1 MIGSKFGFAGQNQPY
16 SVNSSIDAINRRI
29 GNLSNKLIPVR
40 VVDVILDETHPN
52 FKELGE
58 WNSIGTIKYEL
69 INFLPE
75 ETANTKIA
83 KPLLAN
89 TKTFPLKNEIVFLIA
104 FPNTNS
110 LGNLTDD
117 EIFYY
122 LNVISLWN
130 HPHHNAY
137 PNPLNGNN
145 ISASQRKD
153 YKSIGDGNFRRVG
166 DKDVTDKSTEINL
179 NSTNNSGGKF
189 VERTNIHPIL
199 PFTGDNIFEGRFGN
213 SIRLGSTV
221 RSKSQYQNNW
231 STTGQEG
238 DPITIIR
245 NGQPLN
251 SSDEGW
257 LPTVENIN
265 SDLSSIYVTST
276 QRIPINASSTNYTG
290 IRNEYIP
297 VFPQSYNLSQVVL
310 NSGRL
315 LLNSTTDSI
324 LLSSK
329 KVIALSAIEDIGLSS
344 RGNISLSSK
353 GVRLGGSEANESL
366 IMGDS
371 FVAQFNVLL
380 DSLSLLCE
388 ALTTEPALKSTPLIA
403 VGLSNTIKAV
413 KNVSNSFTS
422 KISKTL

>member
-1 MIGSKFGFAGQNQPY
+1 MIGSKFGFAGQNQSY
-16 SVNSSIDAINRRI
+16 SPDSSLASINRRI
-29 GNLSNKLIPVR
+29 ENLANKLIPAR
-40 VVDVILDETHPN
+40 VIDVILDESHPD
-52 FKELGE
+52 FISLGE
-58 WNSIGTIKYEL
+58 WNGIGIIKYEL
-69 INFLPE
+69 INFPE
-75 ETANTKIA
+75 GEQIANKIA

-89 TKTFPLKNEIVFLIA
+89 IKTFPLKNEIVFLIRL
-104 FPNTNS
+104 PDTDS
-110 LGNLTDD
+110 LNNLTDN
-117 EIFYY
+117 ETYYY
-122 LNVISLWN
+122 LTLISMWN
-130 HPHHNAY
+130 HPHHNAF
-137 PNPLNGNN
+137 PNPLNNST
-145 ISASQRKD
+145 IPESQKKD
-153 YKSIGDGNFRRVG
+153 YKSIEEGNIRRV
-166 DKDVTDKSTEINL
+166 TDNSTEINL

-189 VERTNIHPIL
+189 VERINIHPIL

-213 SIRLGSTV
+213 SIRLGSTIK
-221 RSKSQYQNNW
+221 SNSQYKNNW
-231 STTGQEG
+231 STSGNEG
-238 DPITIIR
+238 DPIIVIR
-245 NGQPLN
+245 NGQPTN

-257 LPTVENIN
+257 LPVVENIN
-265 SDLSSIYVTST
+265 NDLSSIYFTST
-276 QRIPINASSTNYTG
+276 QKLPINVSSTNYTG

-297 VFPQSYNLSQVVL
+297 VFPQSYNLPQVIL

-329 KVIALSAIEDIGLSS
+329 KVISLSAIEDIGLSS

-353 GVRLGGSEANESL
+353 GIRLGGSEANESL

-371 FVAQFNVLL
+371 FIAQFNVLL

>member
-16 SVNSSIDAINRRI
+16 SPDSSLTSINRRI
-29 GNLSNKLIPVR
+29 ENLANKLIPAR
-40 VVDVILDETHPN
+40 VIDVILDETHPDFLN
-52 FKELGE
+52 LGE
-58 WNSIGTIKYEL
+58 WNSIGIIKYEL
-69 INFLPE
+69 INFPE
-75 ETANTKIA
+75 GEQVTNKIA

-89 TKTFPLKNEIVFLIA
+89 IKTFPLKNEIVFLIRL
-104 FPNTNS
+104 PDTDS
-110 LGNLTDD
+110 LNNLTDN
-117 EIFYY
+117 ETYYY
-122 LNVISLWN
+122 LTLVSLWN
-130 HPHHNAY
+130 HPHHNAF
-137 PNPLNGNN
+137 PNPLNGNS
-145 ISASQRKD
+145 ISESQRKD
-153 YKSIGDGNFRRVG
+153 YKSIEEGNIRRV
-166 DKDVTDKSTEINL
+166 TDNSTEINL

-189 VERTNIHPIL
+189 VERINIHPIL

-213 SIRLGSTV
+213 SIRLGSTIK
-221 RSKSQYQNNW
+221 SNSQYKNNW
-231 STTGQEG
+231 STSGDEG
-238 DPITIIR
+238 DPIIIIR
-245 NGQPLN
+245 NGQPTN

-257 LPTVENIN
+257 LPVVENIN
-265 SDLSSIYVTST
+265 NDLSSIYFTST
-276 QRIPINASSTNYTG
+276 QKLPINVSSTNYTG

-297 VFPQSYNLSQVVL
+297 VFPQSYNLPQIIL
-310 NSGRL
+310 NSSRL

-329 KVIALSAIEDIGLSS
+329 KVISLSAIEDIGLSS

-353 GVRLGGSEANESL
+353 GIRLGGSEANESL

>member
-16 SVNSSIDAINRRI
+16 SPDSSLAIINRRI
-29 GNLSNKLIPVR
+29 EDLANKLIPAR
-40 VVDVILDETHPN
+40 VIDVILDETHPDFVN
-52 FKELGE
+52 LGE
-58 WNSIGTIKYEL
+58 WNSIGIIKYEL
-69 INFLPE
+69 INSLE
-75 ETANTKIA
+75 GEQVINKIA

-89 TKTFPLKNEIVFLIA
+89 IKTFPLKNEIVFLIRL
-104 FPNTNS
+104 PDTDS
-110 LGNLTDD
+110 LSNLTDN
-117 EIFYY
+117 ETYYY
-122 LNVISLWN
+122 LTLISMWN

-145 ISASQRKD
+145 ISESQRKD
-153 YKSIGDGNFRRVG
+153 YKSIEEGNIRRV
-166 DKDVTDKSTEINL
+166 TDNSTEINL

-189 VERTNIHPIL
+189 VERINIHPIL

-231 STTGQEG
+231 SISGNEG
-238 DPITIIR
+238 DPIIIIR
-245 NGQPLN
+245 NGQPIN

-265 SDLSSIYVTST
+265 NDLSSIYFTST
-276 QRIPINASSTNYTG
+276 QKLPINVSSTNYTG
-290 IRNEYIP
+290 IRSEYTPI
-297 VFPQSYNLSQVVL
+297 FPQSYNLPQVIL

-344 RGNISLSSK
+344 RGNISLSTK
-353 GVRLGGSEANESL
+353 GIRLGGSEANESL

-371 FVAQFNVLL
+371 FITQFNVLL

-388 ALTTEPALKSTPLIA
+388 ALTTEPVLKSTPLVA
-403 VGLSNTIKAV
+403 VGLNNTIKAI
-413 KNVSNSFTS
+413 KNVSSTFTS